1 MAAPEKAA
9 SASPAPAP
17 AARPP
22 EPSLPMRTRLRQSIF
37 EVILP
42 LVAAGIVV
50 TGWVSV
56 APARMA
62 EWGAV
67 KTIIF
72 SIPFVLAL
80 VVVVM
85 FAYALGAHRRIRRE
99 WVRNNPD
106 DPGCKNLLIVYD
118 LSRKALYL
126 PTIVASL
133 LASALMFLKQ
143 RWGLLPDLEPT
154 LLGGIWL
161 GVFFVNFLVEEYDID
176 LRALI
181 ITVVVL
187 AGAFMWVAVMNWIPE
202 FFRFFH
208 RFGMAI
214 DAAGYALIAAV
225 FVVAILYSV
234 FKGTFH
240 YAVITPNYIS
250 LQMGLAETGEQL
262 SREQYSTRIEAE
274 DLIERLLGFGRLIIT
289 FRDTRRAPMVFL
301 VHGVGRKAAQLEGIR
316 GTYLVDQQDPTRGA

>member
-1 MAAPEKAA
+1 MAAPGKPPAG
-9 SASPAPAP
+9 SPASAP
-17 AARPP
+17 AAEPP
-22 EPSLPMRTRLRQSIF
+22 APSLPAGARFRQRLF
-37 EVILP
+37 EIVLP
-42 LVAAGIVV
+42 LVALVCVV
-50 TGWVSV
+50 GGWVSV

-67 KTIIF
+67 KTVIF

-80 VVVVM
+80 VLVGL
-85 FAYALGAHRRIRRE
+85 FAHALGAWRRIRRD

-106 DPGCKNLLIVYD
+106 DPNCKNLLLVYD
-118 LSRKALYL
+118 LSRKALYM
-126 PTIVASL
+126 PTIATSL
-133 LASALMFLKQ
+133 VMSALMLLKQ
-143 RWGLLPDLEPT
+143 RWGLLPDVEPT

-202 FFRFFH
+202 FFRFFG
-208 RFGMAI
+208 RFGIAI
-214 DAAGYALIAAV
+214 DAAGYALIALV
-225 FVVAILYSV
+225 FIIAILYSV

-240 YAVITPNYIS
+240 YVEITPNYINI
-250 LQMGLAETGEQL
+250 QMGLAETGEQL

>member
-1 MAAPEKAA
+1 MAASNARPPA
-9 SASPAPAP
+9 SQASPAAGQP
-17 AARPP
+17 ARPAGP
-22 EPSLPMRTRLRQSIF
+22 FRAVLRQRLF
-37 EVILP
+37 ETVLP
-42 LVAAGIVV
+42 LLALVCVV
-50 TGWVSV
+50 GGWASV
-56 APARMA
+56 APGRMGQ
-62 EWGAV
+62 WGAV
-67 KTIIF
+67 KTVIF

-80 VVVVM
+80 VLVGI
-85 FAYALGAHRRIRRE
+85 FAHALGAWRRIRRD

-106 DPGCKNLLIVYD
+106 DPTCKNLLMVYD
-118 LSRKALYL
+118 LSRKALYF
-126 PTIVASL
+126 PTIVTSVVM
-133 LASALMFLKQ
+133 SVLMFLKQ
-143 RWGLLPDLEPT
+143 RWGLLGDVEPT

-202 FFRFFH
+202 FFRFFE
-208 RFGMAI
+208 RFGIAI
-214 DAAGYALIAAV
+214 DAAGYALIASV
-225 FVVAILYSV
+225 FILAILYSV

-240 YAVITPNYIS
+240 YVEITPNYLNI
-250 LQMGLAETGEQL
+250 QMGLAETGEQL